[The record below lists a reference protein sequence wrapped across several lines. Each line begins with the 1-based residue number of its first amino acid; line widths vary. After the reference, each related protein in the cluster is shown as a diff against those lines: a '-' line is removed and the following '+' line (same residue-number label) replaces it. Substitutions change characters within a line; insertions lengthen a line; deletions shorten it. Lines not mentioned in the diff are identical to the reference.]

1 LKRETGFRVRPATSA
16 DLSALLALE
25 GGSAAAAH
33 WNEAEYH
40 RLFAEAGR
48 AVLVI
53 EEDAVQGFIVG
64 RDLGP
69 EWEIE
74 NVVVVS
80 SMQRRGL
87 GSRLVQEL
95 LDLARSRGAQAVFL
109 EVRESNR
116 AARALYSKSGFVE
129 TGRRRGYYKS
139 PEEDALV
146 CKKLFPQVTG
156 KAVEGGKRV

>member
-1 LKRETGFRVRPATSA
+1 MQVRVATPA
-16 DLSALLALE
+16 DLPALLALE
-25 GGSAAAAH
+25 SSAVSAAH
-33 WNEAEYH
+33 WSEAEYH
-40 RLFAEAGR
+40 RLLAEAGR
-48 AVLVI
+48 AVLLI

-74 NVVVVS
+74 NIVIAGS
-80 SMQRRGL
+80 EQRHGL
-87 GSRLVQEL
+87 GSRLVEEL
-95 LDLARSRGAQAVFL
+95 LSLARRRGAQAVFL

-116 AARALYSKSGFVE
+116 AARALYSRMGFTE
-129 TGRRRGYYKS
+129 SGRRKSYYRN

-146 CKKLFPQVTG
+146 CRKLFPEVAG

>member
-1 LKRETGFRVRPATSA
+1 VQVRPATPA
-16 DLSALLALE
+16 DLPALLALE
-25 GGSAAAAH
+25 SSAVSAAH
-33 WNEAEYH
+33 WSEAEYH
-40 RLFAEAGR
+40 RLLAEAGR
-48 AVLVI
+48 AVLLI

-74 NVVVVS
+74 NIVIAGS
-80 SMQRRGL
+80 EQRHGL
-87 GSRLVQEL
+87 GSRLVEEL
-95 LDLARSRGAQAVFL
+95 LSLARRRGAQAVFL

-116 AARALYSKSGFVE
+116 AARALYSRMGFTE
-129 TGRRRGYYKS
+129 SGRRKSYYRN

-146 CKKLFPQVTG
+146 CRKLFPEVAG

>member
-1 LKRETGFRVRPATSA
+1 MKLDTGFRVRPATPA
-16 DLSALLALE
+16 DLPALLALE
-25 GGSAAAAH
+25 GGSAGAAH
-33 WNEAEYH
+33 WSEAEYH

-48 AVLVI
+48 AVLAI
-53 EEDAVQGFIVG
+53 EENAVQGFIVG

-74 NVVVVS
+74 NIVVAS
-80 SMQRRGL
+80 SVQRRGL
-87 GSRLVQEL
+87 GTRLVQGL

-116 AARALYSKSGFVE
+116 AARALYYKSGFVE
-129 TGRRRGYYKS
+129 IGRRRSYYRN

-156 KAVEGGKRV
+156 KAVEGAKRV

>member
-1 LKRETGFRVRPATSA
+1 MKRETDFRVRSATAA
-16 DLSALLALE
+16 DLPALLALE
-25 GGSAAAAH
+25 GGSAGAAH
-33 WNEAEYH
+33 WSEAQYD

-48 AVLVI
+48 VILVI
-53 EEDAVQGFIVG
+53 EESSVQGFIVG

-74 NVVVVS
+74 NIVVAS
-80 SMQRRGL
+80 SVQRRGL
-87 GSRLVQEL
+87 GTRLVQEL
-95 LDLARSRGAQAVFL
+95 LDLARNRGAQAVFL

-129 TGRRRGYYKS
+129 TGRRRGYYRN

-146 CKKLFPQVTG
+146 CKKLFSQVTG

>member
-1 LKRETGFRVRPATSA
+1 MQVRPATPA
-16 DLSALLALE
+16 DLPALLVLE
-25 GGSAAAAH
+25 ADSAGAAH
-33 WNEAEYH
+33 WSEAEYH
-40 RLFAEAGR
+40 RLFAEGGR

-53 EEDAVQGFIVG
+53 EEDSVQGFIVG

-74 NVVVVS
+74 NIVVAS
-80 SMQRRGL
+80 SVQRRGL
-87 GSRLVQEL
+87 GIRLVQKL
-95 LDLARSRGAQAVFL
+95 LDLARSHGAQAVFL

-116 AARALYSKSGFVE
+116 AARGLYRKMGFTESG
-129 TGRRRGYYKS
+129 GRRCYYKN

-146 CKKLFPQVTG
+146 CQKIVSQVTG